1 MSRITALWDRE
12 PAMILAVVQ
21 AALALAVAFGVGLSV
36 EQTGAVLAVSAAVLG
51 LLTRSQVTPV
61 AAPRLPDRQ

>member
-1 MSRITALWDRE
+1 MSRISTLWDRE
-12 PAMILAVVQ
+12 PAMVLAVVQ

-61 AAPRLPDRQ
+61 AAPRLPDK